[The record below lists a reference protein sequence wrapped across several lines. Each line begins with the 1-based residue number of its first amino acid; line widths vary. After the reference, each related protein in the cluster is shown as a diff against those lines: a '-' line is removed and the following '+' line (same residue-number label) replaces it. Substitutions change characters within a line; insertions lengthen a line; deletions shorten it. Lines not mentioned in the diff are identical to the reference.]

1 MQTNENN
8 PLLSEVDFSVPSLRQ
23 VWSDYQKSRKLKQTT
38 IRNYNQRLN
47 GYLADWLDLPV
58 TELSKNM
65 IEDRHR
71 SIKGDATA
79 NSTMRTLKALIH
91 YAAKRYETANGEPII
106 KTNPVYRLSEVRAW
120 HKDRRRTTLVRMQ
133 QLRPWFQAVFAL
145 ENHTSRDFLLLLI
158 FTGMRKGEAANLK
171 WQYVDLESGI
181 ITIPSHLTKTDEEYV
196 FPLSDYVWTLL
207 KLRRF
212 YTQSEW
218 VFPGAFKDRPTSGA
232 FNSYYTVVERS
243 GVKFSP
249 HDLRRSFVTIA
260 DELEIKSE
268 VVKALVNHK
277 SSDVTEGYTVRSI
290 ERLRRATQRI
300 TDAILFHAGINKTIL
315 VRNQRL

>member
-1 MQTNENN
+1 MQTIENN
-8 PLLSEVDFSVPSLRQ
+8 SMSAETKISVPTLRK
-23 VWSDYQKSRKLKQTT
+23 VWTDYQKSRKLKQTT

-47 GYLADWLDLPV
+47 RYLTDWLDLPV

-71 SIKGDATA
+71 SIKGEATA
-79 NSTMRTLKALIH
+79 NSTMRTLKALLH
-91 YAAKRYETANGEPII
+91 YAAKRYETVDGEPIL
-106 KTNPVYRLSEVRAW
+106 KTNPVYRLSEVRGW
-120 HKDRRRTTLVRMQ
+120 HKDRRRTTLIRMQ
-133 QLRPWFQAVFAL
+133 QLRPWFQAVFSL

-158 FTGMRKGEAANLK
+158 FTGMRKSEGANLR

-181 ITIPSHLTKTDEEYV
+181 ITIPSDLTKTGEEYV

-207 KLRRF
+207 KVRRF
-212 YTQSEW
+212 YAQSEW
-218 VFPGAFKDRPTSGA
+218 VFPGAYKDRPTSGA

-277 SSDVTEGYTVRSI
+277 SSDVTEGYTVRSV
-290 ERLRRATQRI
+290 ERLRRATQKI
-300 TDAILFHAGINKTIL
+300 TDAILYHAGIRKTIL
-315 VRNQRL
+315 VRG